1 MTLTTALFGPILNI
15 GYWIALML
23 LSTAH
28 IKLPEAIS
36 ALQYVAL
43 KTRCQFIVFIIDTM
57 NSPDI
62 PLDIQLFLHSLC
74 MWLQAAQAVTG
85 IVHSPRCLVP
95 VLRVGWETQLTTD
108 GQSHSLSI

>member
-1 MTLTTALFGPILNI
+1 MNLTSMNQQNIEKFQVVRTLGTHG
-15 GYWIALML
+15 
-23 LSTAH
+23 H
-28 IKLPEAIS
+28 
-36 ALQYVAL
+36 
-43 KTRCQFIVFIIDTM
+43 TM

-95 VLRVGWETQLTTD
+95 VQWVGWETQLTTD

>member
-1 MTLTTALFGPILNI
+1 MQAQLIPGTTPHVL
-15 GYWIALML
+15 Y
-23 LSTAH
+23 
-28 IKLPEAIS
+28 
-36 ALQYVAL
+36 
-43 KTRCQFIVFIIDTM
+43 CQAARTM

-95 VLRVGWETQLTTD
+95 VQWVGWETQLTTD